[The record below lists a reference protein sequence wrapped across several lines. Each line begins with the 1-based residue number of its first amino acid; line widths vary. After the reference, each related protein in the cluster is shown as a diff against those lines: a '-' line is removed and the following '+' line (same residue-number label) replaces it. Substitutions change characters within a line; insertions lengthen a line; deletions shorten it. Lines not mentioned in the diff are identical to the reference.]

1 MVSLIKYNIC
11 VESMYKYVYFW
22 ENVSWFSSY
31 KMVQIVPL
39 FLSWKWGSF
48 NSSLNF
54 KRALSATYFDL
65 FHLEGELPFL
75 FECEDFLK
83 NRFNVDIF
91 FGWCFNVCALPH
103 LLEYEKKKICMPV
116 YYQKI
121 YFSILCPQFSSFIEI
136 LILTTRHLFYAHS
149 PNFQVIIN
157 YDLTWYHYFSVKL
170 KIWLFWFFFVK
181 RKGWRLI
188 QKCDG
193 TEQNGRTN
201 TLRYSY
207 RCHTLSGLAGRR
219 KLVPSMHKSFI
230 FFPCHISPSF

>member
-39 FLSWKWGSF
+39 FLSWKRGSF

-103 LLEYEKKKICMPV
+103 LLGYEKKKSLPV
-116 YYQKI
+116 LSD
-121 YFSILCPQFSSFIEI
+121 FLVRFMEI
-136 LILTTRHLFYAHS
+136 LILTTRLTGFLNS
-149 PNFQVIIN
+149 P
-157 YDLTWYHYFSVKL
+157 
-170 KIWLFWFFFVK
+170 FFF
-181 RKGWRLI
+181 
-188 QKCDG
+188 
-193 TEQNGRTN
+193 
-201 TLRYSY
+201 
-207 RCHTLSGLAGRR
+207 
-219 KLVPSMHKSFI
+219 
-230 FFPCHISPSF
+230 